1 MVMRRFLAV
10 LFVVFFGFGPLAATL
25 EASDDARLP
34 ACCRTHGAHHCAMSA
49 ALRTWML
56 RAESRTPGFT
66 APSTCPLYPGF
77 LSQAT
82 APEHALLTASTTT
95 AAPVAQVLLLSLFDN
110 APRSAPK
117 ATRTVRGPPASQLA

>member
-1 MVMRRFLAV
+1 MRRFLAL
-10 LFVVFFGFGPLAATL
+10 LFVVFFGFGPLAAAL

-49 ALRTWML
+49 ALRGWML
-56 RAESRTPGFT
+56 RSESRTPGFT

-82 APEHALLTASTTT
+82 APAHALPP
-95 AAPVAQVLLLSLFDN
+95 AAKVLGEPVAQMAVGTAFRT
-110 APRSAPK
+110 APRTAARS
-117 ATRTVRGPPASQLA
+117 TRAVRGPPASSVI

>member
-1 MVMRRFLAV
+1 MRRFLAS
-10 LFVVFFGFGPLAATL
+10 LFVVFFGFGPLAVAL

-34 ACCRTHGAHHCAMSA
+34 ACCRAHGAHHCVMSA
-49 ALRTWML
+49 ALRDWML

-82 APEHALLTASTTT
+82 APAHALPAASTAL
-95 AAPVAQVLLLSLFDN
+95 AAPTAQAALHTLFSND
-110 APRSAPK
+110 PHSALYP
-117 ATRTVRGPPASQLA
+117 AHTVRGPPASSPA